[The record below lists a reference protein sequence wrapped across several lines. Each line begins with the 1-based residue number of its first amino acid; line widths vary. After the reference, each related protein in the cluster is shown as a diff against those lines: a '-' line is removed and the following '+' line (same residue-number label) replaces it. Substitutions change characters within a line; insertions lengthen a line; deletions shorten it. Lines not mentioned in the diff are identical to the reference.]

1 MPRPVF
7 LHASSTGDTERR
19 RPIGTGPQRPI
30 DTGPQRPIGEGP
42 QRPIGEGPQRPID
55 TGPQRPIG
63 TGPQRPIGEGPQ
75 RPIDTERRRPIG
87 TGPIG
92 TGPQRP
98 IDTAPQRPIGT
109 GPQRPIGEG
118 PQRLNDTA
126 PQRLNGTAL
135 QRLNGTERRRLIGV
149 VHLRALPGAPL
160 CERPESVDPLSRVLE
175 HALADARALAANG
188 CDALIVENFGD
199 VPFHAE
205 RVPPET
211 IAAMALVVRAVLDV
225 AGPVPVGVN
234 VLRNDARAALAI
246 AATTGA
252 SFVRINVHSGA
263 AVTDQGL
270 VEGRAAETLRERAR
284 LAPSVAILA
293 DAHVKHATQLSRETL
308 AEAVEDLVLRALA
321 DGVIVSGAATG
332 RPPDP
337 EHVREAHGAAH
348 GVPVLVGSGLDEH
361 NAQAL
366 LAYADGA
373 IVGTA
378 LKFEGRVANAVD
390 PERVRRMRVIFDA
403 VKS

>member
-1 MPRPVF
+1 MPRPAF
-7 LHASSTGDTERR
+7 FHAPSTGDTERR
-19 RPIGTGPQRPI
+19 RLDGVAPQRLDGAGPQRL
-30 DTGPQRPIGEGP
+30 DGVAPQRLDGA
-42 QRPIGEGPQRPID
+42 
-55 TGPQRPIG
+55 
-63 TGPQRPIGEGPQ
+63 
-75 RPIDTERRRPIG
+75 
-87 TGPIG
+87 
-92 TGPQRP
+92 
-98 IDTAPQRPIGT
+98 APQRPDGAA
-109 GPQRPIGEG
+109 PQRLDGAG
-118 PQRLNDTA
+118 PQRLDGA
-126 PQRLNGTAL
+126 GPQRLDGAAHQRPDGAATQRLDGTA
-135 QRLNGTERRRLIGV
+135 RRRLIGV

-160 CERPESVDPLSRVLE
+160 WERTESLDPLSRVLE
-175 HALADARALAANG
+175 HALADARMLAANG

-225 AGPVPVGVN
+225 AGQVPIGVN

-337 EHVREAHGAAH
+337 ERVREAHGAAH

>member
-55 TGPQRPIG
+55 TERRRPID
-63 TGPQRPIGEGPQ
+63 TEPQ
-75 RPIDTERRRPIG
+75 RPIDTA
-87 TGPIG
+87 
-92 TGPQRP
+92 PQRP

-403 VKS
+403 VRS